1 MNKQDKIIIGC
12 VLPASYPYV
21 FQWPPLDVSGG
32 GPQVNKF
39 EQVSSDDHQMSL
51 AGGGRVCRGG
61 STPYYVTYPM
71 MHVMSSTP
79 WTEWQ
84 TNACENITF
93 R

>member
-12 VLPASYPYV
+12 ILPV

-39 EQVSSDDHQMSL
+39 EQVSSDDQQMSL
-51 AGGGRVCRGG
+51 AGWVGYVGGG

-84 TNACENITF
+84 TNAGENITF